1 MTKEKLTREKKRKI
15 FQRSERFGTCVSKVF
30 TERRW
35 FAFADERGALF
46 VWICNPDAFVP
57 LVENVC
63 QHDTPTEPGGVKKI
77 NGENVKKALVPWYV
91 MGNVTMARHFNA
103 FSERH

>member
-1 MTKEKLTREKKRKI
+1 MYINNLRNYLLGRI
-15 FQRSERFGTCVSKVF
+15 CNPI
-30 TERRW
+30 
-35 FAFADERGALF
+35 LF

-57 LVENVC
+57 LIKNIC

-77 NGENVKKALVPWYV
+77 NGESVKKALVPWYAT
-91 MGNVTMARHFNA
+91 GCLTTAWHFNA